1 VYGVLQGAEACGIDH
16 IVAILK
22 VLLSWTPLTYWYARK
37 GQKIEKDCCKSVCC
51 CAQEVWDWVGSL
63 EELDAV
69 NFSLASSFPRQVF
82 SGSSLAKSLSELGL
96 APQAALLVQVDDEE

>member
-1 VYGVLQGAEACGIDH
+1 MYGVLQGAEACGIDH
-16 IVAILK
+16 IVAMQK
-22 VLLSWTPLTYWYARK
+22 VLLSWTPLTHWYARR
-37 GQKIEKDCCKSVCC
+37 GQKIEDCCKSVCC
-51 CAQEVWDWVGSL
+51 CVQEVWDWVGSL

-69 NFSLASSFPRQVF
+69 KFNLASSFPRQVF